1 MVSELCKYCRDDLM
15 EIDDE
20 LAGYIAESPE
30 EDARPAFLNRC
41 PLCRA
46 KSLNVQPATVR
57 RVKFL
62 AISAA
67 IIIAYGAW
75 NSAMYK
81 EATKLGEEAQFPEH
95 AERIGSIEKDIK

>member
-46 KSLNVQPATVR
+46 KSLNIQPATVR

-81 EATKLGEEAQFPEH
+81 EATKLGEEAQLPEH

>member
-1 MVSELCKYCRDDLM
+1 M

-20 LAGYIAESPE
+20 LAGYIVESSDE
-30 EDARPAFLNRC
+30 AARPAFFNSC
-41 PLCRA
+41 PLCRS

-57 RVKFL
+57 RVRFL

-75 NSAMYK
+75 NSALYR
-81 EATKLGEEAQFPEH
+81 EATKVSEEAQLSEY

>member
-46 KSLNVQPATVR
+46 KSLNIQPATVR

-67 IIIAYGAW
+67 IILAYGAW
-75 NSAMYK
+75 NSAMYQ
-81 EATKLGEEAQFPEH
+81 EATKVSDEVQLPEH

>member
-15 EIDDE
+15 EIDNE

-46 KSLNVQPATVR
+46 KSLNIQPATVR

>member
-1 MVSELCKYCRDDLM
+1 M

-20 LAGYIAESPE
+20 LAGYIVESSDE
-30 EDARPAFLNRC
+30 AARPAFLNSC
-41 PLCRA
+41 PLCRS
-46 KSLNVQPATVR
+46 KSLSMQPATVR
-57 RVKFL
+57 RVRFL

-75 NSAMYK
+75 NSALYR
-81 EATKLGEEAQFPEH
+81 EATKVSEEAQLSEY

>member
-1 MVSELCKYCRDDLM
+1 MVFELCGYCRNDLL

-20 LAGYIAESPE
+20 LAQYIAESPE
-30 EDARPAFLNRC
+30 KDAHSAFFNSC
-41 PLCRA
+41 PLCR
-46 KSLNVQPATVR
+46 SRSFNMQPATVR

-67 IIIAYGAW
+67 IILAYGAW
-75 NSAMYK
+75 NSALYR
-81 EATKLGEEAQFPEH
+81 EATKVSEEAQLSEY

>member
-15 EIDDE
+15 EIDNE

-30 EDARPAFLNRC
+30 EDACPAFLNRC

-67 IIIAYGAW
+67 IILAYGAW
-75 NSAMYK
+75 NSAMYQ
-81 EATKLGEEAQFPEH
+81 EATKVSDEVQLPEH

>member
-1 MVSELCKYCRDDLM
+1 MVSELCGYCWNDLL

-20 LAGYIAESPE
+20 LAQYIAESPE
-30 EDARPAFLNRC
+30 KDAHLAFFNSC
-41 PLCRA
+41 PLCR
-46 KSLNVQPATVR
+46 SMSFNVKPVTVR

-67 IIIAYGAW
+67 IILAYGAW
-75 NSAMYK
+75 NSAMYQ
-81 EATKLGEEAQFPEH
+81 EATKVSDEVQLPEH

>member
-46 KSLNVQPATVR
+46 KSLNIQPATVR